1 WKQIIID
8 FDKSVQIK
16 FMNDKLQWFSF
27 SVDTVQH
34 LVSLNSYDNTISKS
48 ILSYKIY
55 GSWLTL
61 TGDLFDDSVYIRLN
75 KYDAESFNLMN
86 RGFHWINEYPFNR

>member
-1 WKQIIID
+1 
-8 FDKSVQIK
+8 
-16 FMNDKLQWFSF
+16 MNDKIQWYSF

-34 LVSLNSYDNTISKS
+34 RVSLNSYVDTIRKS
-48 ILSYKIY
+48 ILSYKTD
-55 GSWLTL
+55 GSGFTL

-75 KYDAESFNLMN
+75 KYDAQSFNLMN